1 MLRYC
6 AKVKVCVFFIAQA
19 GVDATVAAS
28 RVTSP
33 LVGMLVGK
41 AVPLCF
47 LRLIFLQSSEFIRA
61 RKHMTI
67 FYVLSAQ
74 PPAPRPRRAPAAAR
88 PAATQRPERE

>member
-1 MLRYC
+1 M
-6 AKVKVCVFFIAQA
+6 CVFFIAQA

-33 LVGMLVGK
+33 LVFF
-41 AVPLCF
+41 ATNFPT
-47 LRLIFLQSSEFIRA
+47 LQSSEFIRA

-88 PAATQRPERE
+88 PAATQRPAERE